1 MYNLVYMAKPIYGG
15 WVTYTAHLSLK
26 NDYPIYKIG
35 KRTEKNKRNYGY
47 NCKYQNLEIG
57 DLMKLNNLM
66 ITALDK
72 HYYEYL
78 QYFPKNTILV
88 IHDPTELKNK
98 SNPLIRDGLIDRFKI
113 ITIRQTVKDYLMK
126 TYKFESQFLTHP
138 FYQYEKNKPSMNN
151 YAVSISRIDFDKNI
165 DIILKYNNLI
175 KSGDKCNNPTDKCN
189 NPTDKCNNPTDKC
202 IKIFGKENRLYVHH
216 KLKDLN
222 FNDYWH
228 GSYPKNLPMTYTTSG
243 IERDILKDCKFMVD
257 LSTIKDDGGGT
268 QYTFLEAIYNDCILI
283 LHRDWINKGDLFV
296 ENENCLAVKDEY
308 ELRDILLGM
317 REYDRDKI
325 VENARKILENH

>member
-35 KRTEKNKRNYGY
+35 KRTEKNKRDYGY
-47 NCKYQNLEIG
+47 NCKYQNLVIE
-57 DLMKLNNLM
+57 DLMKKENLM

-78 QYFPKNTILV
+78 QYFPKDTILV

-165 DIILKYNNLI
+165 DIILKYNKLI
-175 KSGDKCNNPTDKCN
+175 ENEDKCNNPMDKY
-189 NPTDKCNNPTDKC
+189 NPMDKC

-222 FNDYWH
+222 FHDYWH
-228 GSYPKNLPMTYTTSG
+228 GSYPKNLPMTYTTAG

-283 LHRDWINKGDLFV
+283 LNREWIDKGNLFV

-308 ELRDILLGM
+308 ELRDILLDT
-317 REYDRDKI
+317 REYDKDKI
-325 VENARKILENH
+325 IENARKILENH

>member
-26 NDYPIYKIG
+26 NDYPIHKIG
-35 KRTEKNKRNYGY
+35 KRTEKNLRDYGY
-47 NCKYQNLEIG
+47 NTKYHNLKIE
-57 DLMKLNNLM
+57 DLIKKDNLM

-98 SNPLIRDGLIDRFKI
+98 NNPLIKDGLINKFKI

-126 TYKFESQFLTHP
+126 TYNIDSQFLTHP
-138 FYQYEKNKPSMNN
+138 FYQYEKNREPMNN

-165 DIILKYNNLI
+165 DIILKCNNLI
-175 KSGDKCNNPTDKCN
+175 KYDDKYNNPV
-189 NPTDKCNNPTDKC
+189 DKC

-216 KLKDLN
+216 KLKDLH
-222 FNDYWH
+222 FHDYWY
-228 GSYPKNLPMTYTTSG
+228 GSYPKNLPMTYTIAG
-243 IERDILKDCKFMVD
+243 VEKDILKDCKFMVD

-268 QYTFLEAIYNDCILI
+268 QYTFLEAIYNNCILI
-283 LHRDWINKGDLFV
+283 LNREWIDKGDLFV

-308 ELRDILLGM
+308 ELRDILLGI
-317 REYDRDKI
+317 RDYDRDKI
-325 VENARKILENH
+325 VRNARKILNNH

>member
-35 KRTEKNKRNYGY
+35 KRTEKNTRDYGY
-47 NCKYQNLEIG
+47 NCKYQNLVIE
-57 DLMKLNNLM
+57 DLIKKENLM

-78 QYFPKNTILV
+78 QYFPKDTILV

-138 FYQYEKNKPSMNN
+138 FYQYEKNKLSMNN

-165 DIILKYNNLI
+165 DIILKYNKLI
-175 KSGDKCNNPTDKCN
+175 ENEDKE
-189 NPTDKCNNPTDKC
+189 

-222 FNDYWH
+222 FHDYWH
-228 GSYPKNLPMTYTTSG
+228 GSYPKNLPMTYTTAG
-243 IERDILKDCKFMVD
+243 IEKDILKDCKFMVD

-283 LHRDWINKGDLFV
+283 LNREWIDKGDLFV

-308 ELRDILLGM
+308 ELRDILLDT

>member
-35 KRTEKNKRNYGY
+35 KRTEKNKRDYGY
-47 NCKYQNLEIG
+47 NCKYQNLVIE
-57 DLMKLNNLM
+57 DLMKKENLM

-78 QYFPKNTILV
+78 QYFPKDTILV

-165 DIILKYNNLI
+165 DIILKYNKLI
-175 KSGDKCNNPTDKCN
+175 ENEDKE
-189 NPTDKCNNPTDKC
+189 

-222 FNDYWH
+222 FHDYWH

-283 LHRDWINKGDLFV
+283 LNREWIDKGDLFV

-308 ELRDILLGM
+308 ELRDILLDT

>member
-26 NDYPIYKIG
+26 NDYSIYKIG
-35 KRTEKNKRNYGY
+35 KRTEKNLRDYGY
-47 NCKYQNLEIG
+47 NTKYQNLKIE
-57 DLMKLNNLM
+57 DLIKLNNLM

-78 QYFPKNTILV
+78 QYFPKNTTLV

-98 SNPLIRDGLIDRFKI
+98 NNPLIRDGLINKFKI

-126 TYKFESQFLTHP
+126 TYNIDSQFLTHP
-138 FYQYEKNKPSMNN
+138 FYQYEKNCDSMNN

-165 DIILKYNNLI
+165 DIILRCNNLI
-175 KSGDKCNNPTDKCN
+175 EYDDKCV
-189 NPTDKCNNPTDKC
+189 
-202 IKIFGKENRLYVHH
+202 KIFGKENRLYVHH
-216 KLKDLN
+216 KLKDLH
-222 FNDYWH
+222 FHDYWY
-228 GSYPKNLPMTYTTSG
+228 GSYPKNLPMTYSNAG
-243 IERDILKDCKFMVD
+243 VEKDILKDCKFMVD

-283 LHRDWINKGDLFV
+283 LNREWIDKGDLFV

-308 ELRDILLGM
+308 ELRDILLGI
-317 REYDRDKI
+317 REFDKKNI
-325 VENARKILENH
+325 INNAKKILENH

>member
-35 KRTEKNKRNYGY
+35 KRTEKNKRDYGY
-47 NCKYQNLEIG
+47 NCKYQNLIIE
-57 DLMKLNNLM
+57 DLMKN
-66 ITALDK
+66 ALDK

-78 QYFPKNTILV
+78 QYFPKDTILV

-126 TYKFESQFLTHP
+126 TYKLESQFLTHP

-165 DIILKYNNLI
+165 DIILKYNNLV
-175 KSGDKCNNPTDKCN
+175 KCSDKE
-189 NPTDKCNNPTDKC
+189 
-202 IKIFGKENRLYVHH
+202 IKIFGKENRLYIHH

-222 FNDYWH
+222 FHDYWH
-228 GSYPKNLPMTYTTSG
+228 GSYPKNLPMTYITSG
-243 IERDILKDCKFMVD
+243 IERVILKGCKFMVD

-283 LHRDWINKGDLFV
+283 LNREWIDKGDLFV

-308 ELRDILLGM
+308 ELRDILLDT

>member
-35 KRTEKNKRNYGY
+35 KRTEKNTRDYGY
-47 NCKYQNLEIG
+47 NCKYQNLVIE
-57 DLMKLNNLM
+57 DLIKKENLM

-78 QYFPKNTILV
+78 QYFPKDTILV

-138 FYQYEKNKPSMNN
+138 FYQYEKNKLSMNN

-165 DIILKYNNLI
+165 DIILKYNKLI
-175 KSGDKCNNPTDKCN
+175 ENEDKE
-189 NPTDKCNNPTDKC
+189 

-222 FNDYWH
+222 FHDYWH
-228 GSYPKNLPMTYTTSG
+228 GSYPKNLPMTYTTAG

-283 LHRDWINKGDLFV
+283 LNREWIDKGDLFV

-308 ELRDILLGM
+308 ELRDILLDT

>member
-35 KRTEKNKRNYGY
+35 KRTEKSKRDYGY
-47 NCKYQNLEIG
+47 NCKYQNLKIE

-78 QYFPKNTILV
+78 QYFPKDTILV

-165 DIILKYNNLI
+165 DIILKYNNLV
-175 KSGDKCNNPTDKCN
+175 KCSDKE
-189 NPTDKCNNPTDKC
+189 

-222 FNDYWH
+222 FHDYWH
-228 GSYPKNLPMTYTTSG
+228 GSYPKNLPMTYTTAG

-283 LHRDWINKGDLFV
+283 LNREWIDKGNLFV

-308 ELRDILLGM
+308 ELRDILLDT

>member
-1 MYNLVYMAKPIYGG
+1 
-15 WVTYTAHLSLK
+15 
-26 NDYPIYKIG
+26 
-35 KRTEKNKRNYGY
+35 
-47 NCKYQNLEIG
+47 
-57 DLMKLNNLM
+57 
-66 ITALDK
+66 
-72 HYYEYL
+72 
-78 QYFPKNTILV
+78 
-88 IHDPTELKNK
+88 
-98 SNPLIRDGLIDRFKI
+98 
-113 ITIRQTVKDYLMK
+113 MK

-165 DIILKYNNLI
+165 DIILKYNNLV
-175 KSGDKCNNPTDKCN
+175 KCSDKE
-189 NPTDKCNNPTDKC
+189 

-222 FNDYWH
+222 FHDYWH
-228 GSYPKNLPMTYTTSG
+228 GSYPKNLPMTYTTAG

-283 LHRDWINKGDLFV
+283 LNREWIDKGNLFV

-308 ELRDILLGM
+308 ELRDILLDM

>member
-35 KRTEKNKRNYGY
+35 KRTEKNTRDYGY
-47 NCKYQNLEIG
+47 NCKYQNLKIE

-78 QYFPKNTILV
+78 QYFPKDTILV

-165 DIILKYNNLI
+165 DIILKYNNLV
-175 KSGDKCNNPTDKCN
+175 KYSDKE
-189 NPTDKCNNPTDKC
+189 

-216 KLKDLN
+216 KSKDLN
-222 FNDYWH
+222 FHDYWH
-228 GSYPKNLPMTYTTSG
+228 GSYPKNLPMTYTTAG

-283 LHRDWINKGDLFV
+283 LNREWIDKGNLFV

-308 ELRDILLGM
+308 ELRDILLDT

>member
-26 NDYPIYKIG
+26 NDYPIHKIG
-35 KRTEKNKRNYGY
+35 KRTEKNLRDYGY
-47 NCKYQNLEIG
+47 NTKYHNLKIE
-57 DLMKLNNLM
+57 DLIKLGNLM

-78 QYFPKNTILV
+78 QYFPQGTLLV

-98 SNPLIRDGLIDRFKI
+98 SNPLIKDGLINKFKI

-126 TYKFESQFLTHP
+126 TYNIDSQFLTHP
-138 FYQYEKNKPSMNN
+138 FYQYEKNKESMNN
-151 YAVSISRIDFDKNI
+151 YAVSISRIDFDKNT

-175 KSGDKCNNPTDKCN
+175 EYD
-189 NPTDKCNNPTDKC
+189 DKC

-216 KLKDLN
+216 KLKDLH
-222 FNDYWH
+222 FHDYWY
-228 GSYPKNLPMTYTTSG
+228 GSYPKNLPMTYTTAG
-243 IERDILKDCKFMVD
+243 TERDILKDCKFMVD

-283 LHRDWINKGDLFV
+283 LNREWIDKGDLFV

-308 ELRDILLGM
+308 ELRDILLDI
-317 REYDRDKI
+317 REYDKDKI

>member
-47 NCKYQNLEIG
+47 NCKYQNLIIE
-57 DLMKLNNLM
+57 DLMKLSNLM

-78 QYFPKNTILV
+78 QYFPQGTLLV

-98 SNPLIRDGLIDRFKI
+98 NNPLIRDGLINKFKI
-113 ITIRQTVKDYLMK
+113 ITIRQTVKDYLIK
-126 TYKFESQFLTHP
+126 TYKLESQFLTHP

-175 KSGDKCNNPTDKCN
+175 EYDDKG
-189 NPTDKCNNPTDKC
+189 

-216 KLKDLN
+216 KLKDLH
-222 FNDYWH
+222 FHDYWY
-228 GSYPKNLPMTYTTSG
+228 GSYPKDLPMTYTIAG
-243 IERDILKDCKFMVD
+243 VERDILKDCKFMVD

-283 LHRDWINKGDLFV
+283 LHREWIDKGDLFV

-308 ELRDILLGM
+308 ELRDILLDI
-317 REYDRDKI
+317 REYDKDKI

>member
-26 NDYPIYKIG
+26 NDYSIYKIG
-35 KRTEKNKRNYGY
+35 KRTEKNLRDYGY
-47 NCKYQNLEIG
+47 KCKYQNLKIE
-57 DLMKLNNLM
+57 DLIKLNNLM

-78 QYFPKNTILV
+78 QYFPKNTTLV

-98 SNPLIRDGLIDRFKI
+98 NNPLIRDRLIDKFKI
-113 ITIRQTVKDYLMK
+113 ITIRQTVKDYLIK
-126 TYKFESQFLTHP
+126 TYKLESQFLTHP

-165 DIILKYNNLI
+165 DIILKYDNLV
-175 KSGDKCNNPTDKCN
+175 KNE
-189 NPTDKCNNPTDKC
+189 DKC

-216 KLKDLN
+216 KLKDLH
-222 FNDYWH
+222 FHDYWY
-228 GSYPKNLPMTYTTSG
+228 GSYPKNLPMTYTIAG
-243 IERDILKDCKFMVD
+243 VERDILKDCKFMVD

-283 LHRDWINKGDLFV
+283 LHREWIDKGDLFV

-308 ELRDILLGM
+308 ELRDILLDI
-317 REYDRDKI
+317 REYDKDKI